1 MIEGDD
7 EEEEGDNGNNDN
19 NNNNA
24 FQFLLNH
31 KFERNILTTCKGQE
45 S

>member
-1 MIEGDD
+1 MMEDDD
-7 EEEEGDNGNNDN
+7 EEEEWDNG

-31 KFERNILTTCKGQE
+31 KIERSILSTCKGQE
-45 S
+45 R